1 MSQTATMPGFVP
13 LSGADLRRSIVRSRG
28 RDRVTALLLV
38 APLLAF
44 LALTFLVPLARI
56 IQLSAYDPSIQQG
69 LPKVAA
75 ALESWPG
82 DGLPPD
88 DAYAALAADLTD
100 AKQLETVGTIA
111 NRLNVEIAGMRS
123 VVTRT
128 ARLIGTRDMS
138 APRTAFADIDPAWAD
153 PATWRTLARLSRP
166 ITPAYYLAALDLRVG
181 ASGAIESLSADH
193 RVHRELFLRTF
204 LIAAAVTMLCIML
217 GYPVAYLLATSSR
230 RVSGILIILVLL
242 PFWTSL
248 LVRTTAWIVL
258 LQSQGVINDILVAL
272 GILDDNGR
280 IRMIYNI
287 AGTLIAMTHILLPF
301 FILPLYSVMVAIP
314 TNYMRAAQSLGANPF
329 YAFRRIYFPN
339 TLPGVGSGAL
349 LVFILAVGYYITP
362 ALVGG
367 QSGQMISNIVAYHIQ
382 SSLNWGLA
390 AALGVILLVFVL
402 VLYALYQRLA
412 GADRLGLG

>member
-1 MSQTATMPGFVP
+1 M
-13 LSGADLRRSIVRSRG
+13 
-28 RDRVTALLLV
+28 
-38 APLLAF
+38 
-44 LALTFLVPLARI
+44 
-56 IQLSAYDPSIQQG
+56 
-69 LPKVAA
+69 
-75 ALESWPG
+75 
-82 DGLPPD
+82 
-88 DAYAALAADLTD
+88 
-100 AKQLETVGTIA
+100 
-111 NRLNVEIAGMRS
+111 
-123 VVTRT
+123 
-128 ARLIGTRDMS
+128 
-138 APRTAFADIDPAWAD
+138 
-153 PATWRTLARLSRP
+153 
-166 ITPAYYLAALDLRVG
+166 RVG

-314 TNYMRAAQSLGANPF
+314 PNYMRAAQMLGANPF

-402 VLYALYQRLA
+402 VLYALHQRLA